1 MFANGRIWLAYLI
14 VFVSSTCGLVIE
26 MVAGRIL
33 APYIGVSLYT
43 WTSIIGIVLAGISVG
58 NYLGGVVADRRASRE
73 TLGAIFVAGGLASA
87 GILAMTAI
95 VTGVNLA
102 IALVPKIVL
111 FTTAIF
117 FLPSLILGMVS
128 PIVIKLALPSMQ
140 RAGNTV
146 GSIYAFSTVGS
157 IFGTFITGFWLISW
171 FGTRA
176 IIWAV
181 ALILLAMGAVIGE
194 LWRPFG
200 RAAALSGALLSLTA
214 ALWANN
220 SGAFVWLPRG
230 WAGWEFLSLSGGV
243 ALVLPALLVLITVFA
258 RQAGGA
264 AVGLC
269 VLAFGLMFAGWDA
282 GIYRAPCEVE
292 SNYFCIRTSEA
303 TTDGKPVRAL
313 VLDHLVHSYVALD
326 DPKVLGYGYER
337 VYAEV
342 TTYHKANHKD
352 LDTLFIGGGG
362 YTFPKYVEAMYP
374 ESSVDVMEI
383 DPAVTEAAHTFLN
396 LPRDTRIRSFNQDAR
411 AFLLEWQEQKQYDIV
426 YGDAFN
432 DLSVPYHLTT
442 VEFDRLL
449 AARMKDDGIYMAN
462 VIDKY
467 EGGEFVKAFMNA
479 LKQVFPN
486 VYLLAQGEA
495 WNINSS
501 NTYIVLASR
510 QPFDYAKFAATVA
523 PGGQPLTRLLPPDRL
538 AAYLQSGRA
547 LTLTDDFV
555 PVDQLVAPLFVDRGL

>member
-1 MFANGRIWLAYLI
+1 
-14 VFVSSTCGLVIE
+14 
-26 MVAGRIL
+26 
-33 APYIGVSLYT
+33 
-43 WTSIIGIVLAGISVG
+43 
-58 NYLGGVVADRRASRE
+58 
-73 TLGAIFVAGGLASA
+73 
-87 GILAMTAI
+87 
-95 VTGVNLA
+95 
-102 IALVPKIVL
+102 
-111 FTTAIF
+111 
-117 FLPSLILGMVS
+117 
-128 PIVIKLALPSMQ
+128 
-140 RAGNTV
+140 
-146 GSIYAFSTVGS
+146 
-157 IFGTFITGFWLISW
+157 
-171 FGTRA
+171 
-176 IIWAV
+176 
-181 ALILLAMGAVIGE
+181 MG
-194 LWRPFG
+194 
-200 RAAALSGALLSLTA
+200 GALLALTA
-214 ALWANN
+214 ALWANS
-220 SGAFVWLPRG
+220 SGAFLWLPAG
-230 WAGWEFLSLSGGV
+230 WAGWNLLAVSGFVAV
-243 ALVLPALLVLITVFA
+243 ALSAAVVLLMVFTTH
-258 RQAGGA
+258 AGGTA
-264 AVGLC
+264 ATVC
-269 VLAFGLMFAGWDA
+269 VLAYGLMFAGWDA

-337 VYAEV
+337 VYAEM
-342 TTYHKANHKD
+342 TTYYQANHKD

-396 LPRDTRIRSFNQDAR
+396 LPRDTRIRSFNEDAR
-411 AFLLEWQEQKQYDIV
+411 AFLLGWQDPKKYDII

-467 EGGEFVKAFMNA
+467 EGGEFVKAFMNS

-495 WNINSS
+495 WSINAS

-510 QPFDYAKFAATVA
+510 QLFDYARFQAMIA
-523 PGGQPLTRLLPPDRL
+523 PGGQPLTHML
-538 AAYLQSGRA
+538 APEKLEAYLKSGRA

-555 PVDQLVAPLFVDRGL
+555 PVDQLVAPLFVERGL